1 MNYSENLENPRR
13 GCRRLNDHQ
22 KEIAAVT
29 AELEI
34 KRERIS
40 NMKTAL
46 YSMNKQHDKYDIKD
60 VEEYD
65 DLISEDEGE
74 DETDSSNIAPSTSE
88 SNDVIEINENEN
100 NAVIRT
106 GVEPLQTDYS
116 LSMEYS
122 FITDVHNNRHYTHC
136 DIELTRVTV
145 DTLNKWNRSKPS
157 IVQDT
162 KFLKLLLVDIFKTK
176 LLKESN
182 LTNLDDQKIRFIRGT
197 FSH

>member
-1 MNYSENLENPRR
+1 MNYSENCENPRK

-29 AELEI
+29 AELKI

-46 YSMNKQHDKYDIKD
+46 YSMNVQHDKYDIKD

-65 DLISEDEGE
+65 ELISEDEGE
-74 DETDSSNIAPSTSE
+74 DKTDSSNIAPSTCE
-88 SNDVIEINENEN
+88 SNDVIEIDGN

-122 FITDVHNNRHYTHC
+122 FTTDVHKNRHYTHC
-136 DIELTRVTV
+136 DIELTRVAV
-145 DTLNKWNRSKPS
+145 DTLNKWNRNKPG

-176 LLKESN
+176 LLRESN
-182 LTNLDDQKIRFIRGT
+182 LTFLDDQKIRFARGM
-197 FSH
+197 FLR